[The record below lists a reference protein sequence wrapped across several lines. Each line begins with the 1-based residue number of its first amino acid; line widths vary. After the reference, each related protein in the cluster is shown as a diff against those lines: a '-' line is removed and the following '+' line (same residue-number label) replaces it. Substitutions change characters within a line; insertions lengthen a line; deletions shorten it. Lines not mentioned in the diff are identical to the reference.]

1 MPQNKYS
8 EARQRYVI
16 DQSDEMINK
25 VKSLQRIFY
34 SILLDEYLSNL
45 HTKNGIIQPTIRNYS
60 LTEKAN
66 KRIPALYADTGGTD
80 FLHGLAKVIKKIL
93 RLNVDYFADAVGN
106 RSKIKALSD
115 PILNKVQRQMGYNYD
130 EKTIVPGGFLST
142 LIVLES
148 PLAKIKRLTIQ
159 SIRSSAQIAEL
170 LDALRVL
177 VNGETKDQRGIIE
190 KEISDVT
197 QDLLPRMDRNISTD
211 FATDLQ
217 FSYAIY
223 QGGLIKTSRPFCIAR
238 NDKVFHHDEIE
249 KFGTNIDQ
257 YGGYSN
263 KPDFAGK
270 TDPYDPFRDLGG
282 HNCRHSLD
290 WISDEL
296 AEQLLKV

>member
-1 MPQNKYS
+1 MPQNQYS

-16 DQSDEMINK
+16 DQSNEMINK
-25 VKSLQRIFY
+25 VKLLQRIFY

-45 HTKNGIIQPTIRNYS
+45 NTKNGIILPTIGNYS

-66 KRIPALYADTGGTD
+66 KKIPVLYAASGGTD
-80 FLHGLAKVIKKIL
+80 FLHGLARMVKKIL
-93 RLNVDYFADAVGN
+93 RLNVDYFADAAGN
-106 RSKIKALSD
+106 RSQIKALSG
-115 PILNKVQRQMGYNYD
+115 PILTKVERQMGYNYD
-130 EKTIVPGGFLST
+130 EKSITPGGFLST

-148 PLAKIKRLTIQ
+148 PLAKIKRLAIQ
-159 SIRSSAQIAEL
+159 SIRSSAGIAEL
-170 LDALRVL
+170 LEALRIMI
-177 VNGETKDQRGIIE
+177 NGESNQRGIIE

-197 QDLLPRMDRNISTD
+197 QDLLPRVDRNISSD

-217 FSYAIY
+217 YSYAIY
-223 QGGLIKTSRPFCIAR
+223 QGGLIKTSRPFCIVR
-238 NDKVFHHDEIE
+238 NDKVFHRDEIA
-249 KFGTNIDQ
+249 KFGTKDDG

-296 AEQLLKV
+296 AEQLLKS